1 MRLLLVYNHCC
12 HMLIVCNAMKEEVVS
27 DDGNGIVDDPR
38 SGQQQKARER
48 PKGLDGESRLELGQ
62 DEKGSNI
69 GKQEALDKRSEEL
82 LAAVDILDAASED
95 ELESAGIIL
104 SSESKSVSFSGLLP
118 HPDVH
123 KLYDPETRERICRW
137 NDAFTIDES
146 KRQDRLVDNE
156 IEQAKRGPILS
167 MIMLTIFSLL
177 AFVSFLV
184 TRETA
189 SFWFLAVTVVSVIGN
204 LIVPVFSKSS
214 RGRRR

>member
-1 MRLLLVYNHCC
+1 M
-12 HMLIVCNAMKEEVVS
+12 S

-82 LAAVDILDAASED
+82 LAAVDI
-95 ELESAGIIL
+95 LESAGIIL

-189 SFWFLAVTVVSVIGN
+189 SFWFLAVPVVSVIGN